1 MADQEA
7 VSRGKPMSVGSVSLY
22 QQDQNYWNQA
32 QAQSQASSAQN
43 SLINVIGA
51 AMTDLSK
58 GEASIANGIALKR
71 VNSQLSAA
79 VQAALGGSTSSA
91 TSSTATSSSA
101 SSSSAASKGAPATG
115 VGTVPLSTGTSL
127 ATLGILPGGKISV
140 TTGLTTTTYVSTG
153 SDTVG
158 DLINALNV
166 NLSTNAQVTA
176 SLNGHGQLVITGRND
191 TAYVTVSGTGTDA
204 AAIGFGVGHTTFKP
218 TAPTPAASAPA
229 TSSASTSASAGSSTG
244 KSSKSSKTS
253 STSASVATTS
263 LSTAA
268 GILSADGVSGS
279 LVDMLA

>member
-1 MADQEA
+1 
-7 VSRGKPMSVGSVSLY
+7 MSVGSVSLY

-58 GEASIANGIALKR
+58 GKASIANGIALKR

-79 VQAALGGSTSSA
+79 VQAALGNSTSSSSSSSSA
-91 TSSTATSSSA
+91 TSTSA
-101 SSSSAASKGAPATG
+101 SSSSATSTSTKGAPAVG
-115 VGTVPLSTGTSL
+115 IGTVPLSTGTSL
-127 ATLGILPGGKISV
+127 ATLGILAGGKISV

-166 NLSTNAQVTA
+166 DLPTNAQVTA
-176 SLNGHGQLVITGRND
+176 SLNSHGQLVITGRND
-191 TAYVTVSGTGTDA
+191 TAYVTVGGTGTDA
-204 AAIGFGVGHTTFKP
+204 AVLGFGVGHTTFKP
-218 TAPTPAASAPA
+218 TAPTPAASTTAPA

-253 STSASVATTS
+253 STSAPVATTG

>member
-1 MADQEA
+1 
-7 VSRGKPMSVGSVSLY
+7 MSVGSVSLY
-22 QQDQNYWNQA
+22 QQDLNYWNQA
-32 QAQSQASSAQN
+32 QAQSQATSAQN

-51 AMTDLSK
+51 AMTDLAK
-58 GEASIANGIALKR
+58 GEASLANGTALKR
-71 VNSQLSAA
+71 VNSELSAA
-79 VQAALGGSTSSA
+79 VQAALGGSTSSSS

-101 SSSSAASKGAPATG
+101 SSSSATSTASKGAPATA
-115 VGTVPLSTGTSL
+115 VGTAPLSTGTSL
-127 ATLGILPGGKISV
+127 AALGILPGGKIGV

-166 NLSTNAQVTA
+166 DLPTNAQVTA

-204 AAIGFGVGHTTFKP
+204 AAIGFGIGHTTFKP
-218 TAPTPAASAPA
+218 TAPTPAASA
-229 TSSASTSASAGSSTG
+229 TSSSSSTSSTAAATGSSTS
-244 KSSKSSKTS
+244 KSSKSSKSPT
-253 STSASVATTS
+253 ATTG